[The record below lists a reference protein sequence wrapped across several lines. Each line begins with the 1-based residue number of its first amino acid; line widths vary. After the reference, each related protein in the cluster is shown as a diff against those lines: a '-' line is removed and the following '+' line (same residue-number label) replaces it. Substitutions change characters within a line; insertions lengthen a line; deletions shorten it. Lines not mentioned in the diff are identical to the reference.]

1 MSKFEIGNLV
11 LIFVIAIIMNAL
23 GPITLVQS
31 ILIGALSGTSFILGN
46 YHVLDRLKKD
56 LEDKD

>member
-11 LIFVIAIIMNAL
+11 LIFVIAIIVNAL

-46 YHVLDRLKKD
+46 YNVIDRLKKD